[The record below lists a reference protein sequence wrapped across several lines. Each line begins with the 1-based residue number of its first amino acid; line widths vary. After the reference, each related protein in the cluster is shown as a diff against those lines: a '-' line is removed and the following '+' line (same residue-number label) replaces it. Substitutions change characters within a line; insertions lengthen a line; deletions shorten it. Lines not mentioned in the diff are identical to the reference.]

1 MTTQD
6 IIFAAAL
13 VIGCALLSATLI
25 LAGRPLLQ
33 RYALARPNHRTM
45 HTTPTAQGGGIAVLI
60 SVIAGCSVA
69 VALGAAAG
77 VDASKLA
84 LILAAAIGL
93 AVIGALDDLRNLPVA
108 PRLLAQAAA
117 GAVAILALPEGW
129 RVLPEAVPLIVERAL
144 LLIAVMWFVNLTNF
158 MDGLDWMTVAEV
170 VPVTTAIGLFWLS
183 GHVSAQAGMVAFALL
198 GATLGFAPFNKPLAR
213 LFLGDVG
220 SLPMGLL
227 LAWLLMLV
235 AQVSLA
241 AAILLPLYYLMD
253 ATVTLLRRLLNGETV
268 TQAHRSHFYQRA
280 VSGGANVSWVILVV
294 LLNNIALAILAALCL
309 VAPWWLQGMLLAAG
323 VIATATMLMGFV
335 KGRS

>member
-6 IIFAAAL
+6 IPFAAAL
-13 VIGCALLSATLI
+13 VVGCALLSAGLI

-45 HTTPTAQGGGIAVLI
+45 HAAPTAQGGGIAVLLA
-60 SVIAGCSVA
+60 VIAGCGAA

-77 VDASKLA
+77 IDAGRLA
-84 LILAAAIGL
+84 LILAAATGL

-117 GAVAILALPEGW
+117 SAVAILALPEGW
-129 RVLPEAVPLIVERAL
+129 RVLPEAMPLIVERAL
-144 LLIAVMWFVNLTNF
+144 LAFAVMWFVNLTNF

-170 VPVTTAIGLFWLS
+170 VPVALAIGLFWLT
-183 GHVSAQAGMVAFALL
+183 GHVSAEAGLVAFALL
-198 GATLGFAPFNKPLAR
+198 GATLGFAPFNRPVAR

-220 SLPMGLL
+220 SLPIGLL

-235 AQVSLA
+235 AQASLA

-253 ATVTLLRRLLNGETV
+253 ATITLFRRLLGGETV

-280 VSGGANVSWVILVV
+280 VSGGASVSWVILVV
-294 LLNNIALAILAALCL
+294 LLNNIVLAVLASLCL
-309 VAPWWLQGMLLAAG
+309 VAPLWLQVMLLAAG
-323 VIATATMLMGFV
+323 VIATSTMLMGFA
-335 KGRS
+335 KDRS